1 MIAYNSI
8 YKAILGVA
16 CFSALTAI
24 ASDAAKN
31 IPQKPNIV
39 FILADDLGY
48 GEISALNVNPRK
60 GKIATPHLD
69 RLISEGITFTDA
81 HSGSAVCTPTRYGLL
96 TGRYAWRTKL
106 QSGVVTGHAP
116 CLISKQTLTIA
127 EMLRKEGYSTGIVG
141 KWHLNFIYADPSTG
155 KKLGEDHKFAPPLN
169 TVIKDGPTDHGF
181 DYFYGFHHARDIE
194 TVCENNRV
202 MAHNPPVTMLP
213 GIEAKSVAF
222 IKRHAEAAASGKPFF
237 LYVALSSPHSP
248 VVPAEEWQGKSG
260 LNEHADFV
268 MQTDHTVGQIVKA
281 IDAAGLRENTMVVF
295 TSDNGTSGPTSK
307 IEELKQM
314 GHYPSWVLRGSKA
327 DIWDGGHRVPFVAR
341 WPGVAVPGSKS
352 SALICHTDFMSTVAD
367 IVGFNLP
374 EDASVDGFSYTE
386 IFSGG
391 KPEKTRPAVVHHSI
405 SGKFAIRNGKWKLV
419 LCPGSGGWS
428 ELKDE
433 NAKEKGLPDI
443 QLYDMVAD
451 IEEQFNLQAI
461 HPEVVRNLVGVLT
474 EIVANGRSTPGI
486 KLNND
491 IGNIDI
497 WKGITPIS
505 SEK

>member
-1 MIAYNSI
+1 MVNNKM
-8 YKAILGVA
+8 YKAVLGVA

-31 IPQKPNIV
+31 NPQKPNIV

-48 GEISALNVNPRK
+48 GELSALNVNPKK

-69 RLISEGITFTDA
+69 QLVAEGITFTDA

-106 QSGVVTGHAP
+106 QNGVVTGHAP
-116 CLISKQTLTIA
+116 CLISERTLTIA

-141 KWHLNFIYADPSTG
+141 KWHLNFIYADPSTVE
-155 KKLGEDHKFAPPLN
+155 KLGEDQKFAPPLN

-181 DYFYGFHHARDIE
+181 DYFYGFHHARDME

-202 MAHNPPVTMLP
+202 IANKPTITMLP

-222 IKRHAEAAASGKPFF
+222 IKRHAQAAASGKPFF

-260 LNEHADFV
+260 LNPHADFV
-268 MQTDHTVGQIVKA
+268 MQTDHTVGQIIKA
-281 IDAAGLRENTMVVF
+281 IDAAGLRENTLVVF

-307 IEELKQM
+307 IEELKEM
-314 GHYPSWVLRGSKA
+314 GHYPSWILRGSKA
-327 DIWDGGHRVPFVAR
+327 DIWDGGHRVPFIVR
-341 WPGVAVPGSKS
+341 WPGIAEAGSKS
-352 SALICHTDFMSTVAD
+352 SSLICHTDFMPTVAD
-367 IVGFNLP
+367 VVGFSLP
-374 EDASVDGFSYTE
+374 DDAAVDGFSYKE

-428 ELKDE
+428 DIKDE

-443 QLYDMVAD
+443 QLYDMDND
-451 IEEQFNLQAI
+451 IEEQFNLQAK
-461 HPEVVRNLVGVLT
+461 HPEVVHNLVGVLA
-474 EIVANGRSTPGI
+474 EIVADGRSTPGR
-486 KLNND
+486 KLKND
-491 IGNIDI
+491 SENIDI

-505 SEK
+505 LEK

>member
-1 MIAYNSI
+1 MYR
-8 YKAILGVA
+8 AILGTA
-16 CFSALTAI
+16 CFSALTAV

-31 IPQKPNIV
+31 NPQKPNIV

-48 GEISALNVNPRK
+48 GELSALNVNPVK
-60 GKIATPHLD
+60 GKIATPHVD
-69 RLISEGITFTDA
+69 RLVSEGITFTDA

-116 CLISKQTLTIA
+116 CLIGEQTLTIA

-141 KWHLNFIYADPSTG
+141 KWHLNFIYTDPSTG
-155 KKLGEDHKFAPPLN
+155 EKLGEDQKFAPPVN
-169 TVIKDGPTDHGF
+169 TLIKDGPTAHGF

-202 MAHNPPVTMLP
+202 IANKPPITMLP

-222 IKRHAEAAASGKPFF
+222 IKRHADAAASGKPFF

-248 VVPAEEWQGKSG
+248 VVPTEEWQGKSG
-260 LNEHADFV
+260 LNPHADFV

-281 IDAAGLRENTMVVF
+281 IDAAGLRENTLVVF

-307 IEELKQM
+307 IEELKKM
-314 GHYPSWVLRGSKA
+314 GHYPSWILRGSKA
-327 DIWDGGHRVPFVAR
+327 DIWDGGHRVPFIVR
-341 WPGVAVPGSKS
+341 WPGIAEAGSKS
-352 SALICHTDFMSTVAD
+352 SALICHTDFMPTVAEL
-367 IVGFNLP
+367 VGFSLP
-374 EDASVDGFSYTE
+374 DDASVDGFSYKE

-391 KPEKTRPAVVHHSI
+391 KLEKTRPAVVHHSI

-428 ELKDE
+428 DIKDE
-433 NAKEKGLPDI
+433 NAKEMGLPDI
-443 QLYDMVAD
+443 QLYDMDTD
-451 IEEQFNLQAI
+451 IAEQYNLQAK
-461 HPEVVRNLVGVLT
+461 HPEVVRNLVGVLA
-474 EIVANGRSTPGI
+474 EIVADGRSTPGR
-486 KLNND
+486 KLKND
-491 IGNIDI
+491 TENIDL

-505 SEK
+505 LEK